1 VPATLFRKK
10 ELFMNKSILSSQVM
24 ERTDVNSET
33 EGAGSLVKD
42 VLTTVKIGIVNSNL
56 ITAFTGLWL
65 ALYFTGQ
72 SVLSYILPGIF
83 ALSGTAM
90 LIAGGC
96 SLNNYIDRDIDPLM
110 ERTQKRPSAT
120 GRINGSNVLKLGL
133 ALSASGLILLLAA
146 SPTAA
151 FFGFIGLFVYV
162 LIYTMWLKR
171 TYTINTVVGSIAGAV
186 PPLVG
191 WAVVDPSMA
200 SPVPWVL
207 FLIMFLWQPP
217 HFLSLAIKR
226 VKEYRR
232 AGIPMLPVVAGFPMT
247 QRQMIIYVAVLIP
260 ASLLL
265 YSLGTFYIV
274 SALILGFGWLCYAI
288 AGLFS
293 KDISRWARIMFV
305 ISLNYLTLLFMLMI
319 VATFI

>member
-1 VPATLFRKK
+1 
-10 ELFMNKSILSSQVM
+10 MNKPVFSSQTI
-24 ERTDVNSET
+24 EQAELSQETDGS
-33 EGAGSLVKD
+33 GSLMKD

-72 SVLSYILPGIF
+72 PVLSYILPGIL
-83 ALSGTAM
+83 ALGGTAM
-90 LIAGGC
+90 IIAGGC

-120 GRINGSNVLKLGL
+120 GKFTGSNVLKLGIG
-133 ALSASGLILLLAA
+133 LSASGLVLLLVA

-151 FFGFIGLFVYV
+151 FFGFVGLFVYV

-171 TYTINTVVGSIAGAV
+171 NYTINTVVGSVAGAV

-232 AGIPMLPVVAGFPMT
+232 AGIPMLPVVAGFSIT

-260 ASLLL
+260 VSLLL

-274 SALILGFGWLCYAI
+274 SALILGFSWLCYAI
-288 AGLFS
+288 AGLFL
-293 KDISRWARIMFV
+293 KDIVRWSRIMFV

-319 VATFI
+319 IATVV

>member
-1 VPATLFRKK
+1 MSKPVFSAQT
-10 ELFMNKSILSSQVM
+10 M
-24 ERTDVNSET
+24 EETDLRTET
-33 EGAGSLVKD
+33 EGSGSLVKD

-56 ITAFTGLWL
+56 ITTFTGLWL

-72 SVLSYILPGIF
+72 SVLSFLLPGFF
-83 ALSGTAM
+83 ALAGTA
-90 LIAGGC
+90 LIIAGGC

-120 GRINGSNVLKLGL
+120 GRFTGSNVLKMGIC
-133 ALSASGLILLLAA
+133 LSVSGLILLLAA

-151 FFGFIGLFVYV
+151 FFGFVGLFVYV

-191 WAVVDPSMA
+191 WAVVDPSMT

-232 AGIPMLPVVAGFPMT
+232 AGIPMLPVVAGFSVT
-247 QRQMIIYVAVLIP
+247 QRQMIIYVAVLVP
-260 ASLLL
+260 VSLLL

-274 SALILGFGWLCYAI
+274 SALLLGFGWLCYAI
-288 AGLFS
+288 AGLFT
-293 KDISRWARIMFV
+293 KDIVRWARIMFV

-319 VATFI
+319 IATFI